1 MPEAICWLRAKQIGS
16 HPLPAQNKTSA
27 KTKRKKPSRWRSS
40 NPDFRHRA
48 NLPAP
53 PVAEI
58 ETRLRSVL
66 TPALFAPGRMP
77 GTWKLRN
84 RLLTLPAMM
93 AIVVSLVWRQIP
105 SLAEVLRILDREGL
119 LWQPVL
125 KVTRQALS
133 KRLAR
138 LPVALFASLFDQV
151 VGAIQNSQS
160 SQLAPPAPSPALA
173 SVRERFSAL
182 WIADGS
188 TLDALK
194 KTLDELK
201 EHKLSLGGKIMMVVD
216 AWTHQPVKTF
226 YTSQSKANDRTFGQ
240 PLIQQ
245 LPVGGLL
252 IFDLGFFSFPFFDA
266 FTAGKKFFLT
276 RLRQTTGFERVSLLA
291 QGPHYRDEIIRV
303 GLRSDYPCQHEIRMV
318 SILWNRT
325 WYRYL
330 TNVLDPEKL
339 SARQVGELYR
349 RRWRIEEAFLLTKRL
364 LGLSY
369 LWVGGRNGVQIQ
381 IYATWIFYAV
391 LVDVCRQVAVAL
403 SQPQDGISVEMVF
416 RSFYHFSR
424 ACEKDPLTQLIP
436 FLAAHAKLFGLVKA
450 FTKRQRMIQQQLEV
464 IWMPP

>member
-1 MPEAICWLRAKQIGS
+1 LLAWRNDPEP
-16 HPLPAQNKTSA
+16 PLSTPTRKSA
-27 KTKRKKPSRWRSS
+27 KKAKRKKPSRWRSS

-58 ETRLRSVL
+58 ENRLRSVL
-66 TPALFAPGRMP
+66 TPALFAPNRMP
-77 GTWKLRN
+77 GAWKLRN

-105 SLAEVLRILDREGL
+105 SLAEVLRVLASEGL
-119 LWQPVL
+119 LWQPCL

-133 KRLAR
+133 KRLAC
-138 LPVALFASLFDQV
+138 LPVALFAGLFDQV
-151 VGAIQNSQS
+151 VAAIRIRQS
-160 SQLAPPAPSPALA
+160 SQPDPPAPSPVLA
-173 SVRERFSAL
+173 PVRHRFSAL

-188 TLDALK
+188 TMEALK
-194 KTLDELK
+194 KKLNELK
-201 EHKLSLGGKIMMVVD
+201 AEKLTLAGKIMMVVD
-216 AWTHQPVKTF
+216 AWTHQAVQTF
-226 YTSQSKANDRTFGQ
+226 YTSEAKANDKTFGDS
-240 PLIQQ
+240 LMKL
-245 LPVGGLL
+245 LPAGGLL
-252 IFDLGFFSFPFFDA
+252 IFDLGFFSFSFLDG
-266 FTAGKKFFLT
+266 FTRGHKFFLT
-276 RLRQTTGFERVSLLA
+276 RLREKTTYQMVSLLSS
-291 QGPHYRDEIIRV
+291 GPRYRDQIIRV
-303 GLRSDYPCQHEIRMV
+303 GGKWKDSCHHPLRLV
-318 SILWNRT
+318 SILWNQT
-325 WYRYL
+325 WYQYL
-330 TNVLDPEKL
+330 TNVLDPERL

-403 SQPQDGISVEMVF
+403 GQPQDRISVEMVF

-424 ACEKDPLTQLIP
+424 ACDKDPSTQLIP
-436 FLAAHAKLFGLVKA
+436 FLASRAQLFGLVKA
-450 FTKRQRMIQQQLEV
+450 ITKRQRLNQQQLEE

>member
-1 MPEAICWLRAKQIGS
+1 MSTGKEIYLEPTLPTLNEKPAK
-16 HPLPAQNKTSA
+16 A
-27 KTKRKKPSRWRSS
+27 KPKKPSRWRSS

-48 NLPAP
+48 TLPVP
-53 PVAEI
+53 PAAEI
-58 ETRLRSVL
+58 EQRLRSVL
-66 TPALFAPGRMP
+66 TPALFAPMRMP
-77 GTWKLRN
+77 GAWRLRN

-105 SLAEVLRILDREGL
+105 SLAEVLRLLASEGL
-119 LWQPVL
+119 LWQPTLV
-125 KVTRQALS
+125 VSRQALS

-138 LPVALFASLFDQV
+138 LPVALFAGLFDQV
-151 VGAIQNSQS
+151 VGAIQNHPS
-160 SQLAPPAPSPALA
+160 SPSAPPAPSPALA

-188 TLDALK
+188 TLEALK
-194 KTLDELK
+194 KKLRELK
-201 EHKLSLGGKIMMVVD
+201 KQKSPLGGKIMMVVD
-216 AWTHQPVKTF
+216 AWSRQPVKAF
-226 YTSQSKANDRTFGQ
+226 YTPKAKANDRTFVDS
-240 PLIQQ
+240 LIQL

-266 FTAGKKFFLT
+266 FSQGGKFFLT
-276 RLRQTTGFERVSLLA
+276 RLREKTAFKTVSLLS
-291 QGPHYRDEIIRV
+291 QGPRYRDEIIRI
-303 GLRSDYPCQHEIRMV
+303 GLTWDYPCQHEVRLV
-318 SILWNRT
+318 SILWNQT

-369 LWVGGRNGVQIQ
+369 LWVGGHNGVQIQ

-391 LVDVCRQVAVAL
+391 LLDFCRQVAVAL
-403 SQPQDGISVEMVF
+403 GQPQDRISVEMVY

-424 ACEKDPLTQLIP
+424 ASEKDPSTQLIP
-436 FLAAHAKLFGLVKA
+436 FLTAHVKLFGLVKA
-450 FTKRQRMIQQQLEV
+450 ITKRQRMIQQQLEA
-464 IWMPP
+464 IWVPP

>member
-1 MPEAICWLRAKQIGS
+1 MLAWRNDPEP
-16 HPLPAQNKTSA
+16 PLSTPTRKSAQ

-58 ETRLRSVL
+58 ENRLRSVL
-66 TPALFAPGRMP
+66 TPAVFAPNRMP
-77 GTWKLRN
+77 GAWKLRN

-105 SLAEVLRILDREGL
+105 SLAEVLRVLASEGL
-119 LWQPVL
+119 LWQPCL

-138 LPVALFASLFDQV
+138 LPVALFAELFDQV
-151 VGAIQNSQS
+151 VAAIRIRQS
-160 SQLAPPAPSPALA
+160 RPPDPPAPSPVLA
-173 SVRERFSAL
+173 PVRDRFSAL

-188 TLDALK
+188 TLEALK
-194 KTLDELK
+194 KKLNELK
-201 EHKLSLGGKIMMVVD
+201 AEKLTLAGKIMMVVD
-216 AWTHQPVKTF
+216 AWTHQAVQTF
-226 YTSQSKANDRTFGQ
+226 YTAEAKANDKTFGDS
-240 PLIQQ
+240 LMKR
-245 LPVGGLL
+245 LPAEGLL
-252 IFDLGFFSFPFFDA
+252 IFDLGFFSFSFLDG
-266 FTAGKKFFLT
+266 FTGGHKFFLT
-276 RLRQTTGFERVSLLA
+276 RLREKTTYQMVSLLSS
-291 QGPHYRDEIIRV
+291 GPRYRDQIIRV
-303 GLRSDYPCQHEIRMV
+303 GGTWKDCCHHPLRLV
-318 SILWNRT
+318 SILWNQT
-325 WYRYL
+325 WYQYL
-330 TNVLDPEKL
+330 TNVLDPERL

-403 SQPQDGISVEMVF
+403 AQPQDRISVEMVF

-424 ACEKDPLTQLIP
+424 ACDKDRSAQLIP
-436 FLAAHAKLFGLVKA
+436 FLASRAQLLGLVKA
-450 FTKRQRMIQQQLEV
+450 ITKRQRLIQQQLEE